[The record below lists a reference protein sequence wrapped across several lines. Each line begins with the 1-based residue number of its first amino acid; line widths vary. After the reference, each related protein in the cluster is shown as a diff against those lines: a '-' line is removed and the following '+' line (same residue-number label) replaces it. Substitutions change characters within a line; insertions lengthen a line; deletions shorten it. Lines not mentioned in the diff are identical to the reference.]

1 MKITPQQI
9 VLERYRITS
18 AIGAG
23 TMGEVYLACHL
34 TLGHEVAVKVLREQ
48 RSSEG
53 ALRFEREAQIMAHLR
68 HRRVVNIFDYGVLED
83 GSPCIVMEYV
93 QGVSLGAHL
102 RAQGTLAWRP
112 ACRLMCHV
120 VEALG
125 ALHGLG
131 FVHRDVK
138 PDNILL
144 DLNGER
150 PEAKLT
156 DFGVARSLGGA
167 LGGGVKITRAG
178 TLVGTPAYMAPEQLF
193 GEAAG
198 PESDLYAVGVILH
211 ELLSGAIPDS
221 PTTLSDL
228 RRRLTRPARPPQV
241 PVHQP
246 ELPAKL
252 AHLLIMELLSADRH
266 ARIASATLLHER
278 LKRLMAMPDL
288 GAECSTQV
296 WEDEALAEDRLP
308 PHDTLADHPTAG
320 SLYSPATLETQPDT
334 EPDLE

>member
-9 VLERYRITS
+9 VLERYRITR

-23 TMGEVYLACHL
+23 TMGEVYLARHL
-34 TLGHEVAVKVLREQ
+34 TLGREVAVKVLRER

-93 QGVSLGAHL
+93 QGISLGAHL
-102 RAQGTLAWRP
+102 RAQGTLAWRQ

-125 ALHGLG
+125 ALHDLG

-167 LGGGVKITRAG
+167 LGEVKITRAG

-193 GEAAG
+193 GEPAG

-221 PTTLSDL
+221 PTTLNDL

-241 PVHQP
+241 PAHQP

-252 AHLLIMELLSADRH
+252 AHLLIKELLSADRH
-266 ARIASATLLHER
+266 ARLASATLLHER

-296 WEDEALAEDRLP
+296 WEDEALAEERLT
-308 PHDTLADHPTAG
+308 PHDTLVDHPAAG
-320 SLYSPATLETQPDT
+320 SPLVPATPETQLDT